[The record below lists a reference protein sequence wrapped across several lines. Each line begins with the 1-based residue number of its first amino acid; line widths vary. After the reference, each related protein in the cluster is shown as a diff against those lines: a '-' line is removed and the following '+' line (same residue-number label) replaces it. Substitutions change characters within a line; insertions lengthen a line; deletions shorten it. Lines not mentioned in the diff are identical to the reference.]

1 MITGISLRL
10 LWLIPAV
17 LLALPAQAAIEAL
30 EFNSPQ
36 VEEDYYTL
44 IDELRCLVCQNQNLK
59 DSNADLAKDLR
70 HQTYQMLQQ
79 GKSKQDVIDYMVA
92 RYGDFVLYRPP
103 LKNNTLLLWIGPF
116 VLLLLVLF
124 LVIRRI
130 RRNRSVEPPEP
141 ETLEQ
146 ARHLLNDDEQKTT

>member
-1 MITGISLRL
+1 MPNISRHWLYGL
-10 LWLIPAV
+10 LLGVVSI
-17 LLALPAQAAIEAL
+17 LPAQASIEAL
-30 EFNSPQ
+30 DFNSPQ
-36 VEEDYYTL
+36 VEKDYYTL

-70 HQTYQMLQQ
+70 KQTYEMLQQ

-103 LKNNTLLLWIGPF
+103 LKSTTILLWTGPF
-116 VLLLLVLF
+116 LLLLVVLF

-146 ARHLLNDDEQKTT
+146 ARHLLHDNEQKST

>member
-1 MITGISLRL
+1 MRELTAKLILLILSLGL
-10 LWLIPAV
+10 S
-17 LLALPAQAAIEAL
+17 LPAWSRIEAL
-30 EFNSPQ
+30 DFNSPQ
-36 VEEDYYTL
+36 VEKDYYTL

-70 HQTYQMLQQ
+70 QQTYQMLQQ
-79 GKSKQDVIDYMVA
+79 GKSKQEVVDYMVA

-103 LKNNTLLLWIGPF
+103 LKSSTMLLWIGPF

-124 LVIRRI
+124 LVVRRI

-141 ETLEQ
+141 QTLEQ
-146 ARHLLNDDEQKTT
+146 ARHLLRDDEQKTT

>member
-1 MITGISLRL
+1 MKPRSLHL
-10 LWLIPAV
+10 LPGLMMMLV
-17 LLALPAQAAIEAL
+17 LALPVRAAIEVL

-36 VEEDYYTL
+36 VEKDYYTL

-70 HQTYQMLQQ
+70 RQTYEMLQQ
-79 GKSKQDVIDYMVA
+79 GKSKQEVVDYMVA

-103 LKNNTLLLWIGPF
+103 LKTNTLLLWSGPF
-116 VLLLLVLF
+116 LLLMVVLF
-124 LVIRRI
+124 LVVRRI

-141 ETLEQ
+141 RTLEQ

>member
-1 MITGISLRL
+1 MKLPHCRIMVLLI
-10 LWLIPAV
+10 LWLG
-17 LLALPAQAAIEAL
+17 LAGTAWSRIEAL
-30 EFNSPQ
+30 EFRNPQ
-36 VEEDYYTL
+36 IEQDYNTLVE
-44 IDELRCLVCQNQNLK
+44 ELRCLVCQNQNLK

-70 HQTYQMLQQ
+70 HQTYQMLQS

-103 LKNNTLLLWIGPF
+103 LKSNTILLWTGPF
-116 VLLLLVLF
+116 LLLLLVLA

-130 RRNRSVEPPEP
+130 QRSRSVEPPEP

-146 ARHLLNDDEQKTT
+146 ARHLLHDNEQKTS

>member
-1 MITGISLRL
+1 MPWTTRRSLFGL
-10 LWLIPAV
+10 LLV
-17 LLALPAQAAIEAL
+17 LVMTLPAQASIEAL

-70 HQTYQMLQQ
+70 QQTYQMLQQ
-79 GKSKQDVIDYMVA
+79 GKSKQDVVDYMVA

-103 LKNNTLLLWIGPF
+103 LKSNTILLWSGPF

-141 ETLEQ
+141 QTLEQ

>member
-79 GKSKQDVIDYMVA
+79 GKTKQDVINYMVA

-116 VLLLLVLF
+116 VLLMLVLF

>member
-1 MITGISLRL
+1 MKLLNLRWL
-10 LWLIPAV
+10 ALFVLWLGLAWPAWSR
-17 LLALPAQAAIEAL
+17 IEAL
-30 EFNSPQ
+30 EFNNPQ
-36 VEEDYYTL
+36 VEKDYYTL

-70 HQTYQMLQQ
+70 QQTYQMLQQ

-103 LKNNTLLLWIGPF
+103 LKNSTLLLWVGPF
-116 VLLLLVLF
+116 VLLLLVLV
-124 LVIRRI
+124 LVLRRI

-141 ETLEQ
+141 ENLEQ
-146 ARHLLNDDEQKTT
+146 AQHLLADDEQKTT

>member
-1 MITGISLRL
+1 MNPRL
-10 LWLIPAV
+10 LHV
-17 LLALPAQAAIEAL
+17 LLGLVMMLALALPVRAAIEVL
-30 EFNSPQ
+30 EFNSPR
-36 VEEDYYTL
+36 VEKDYYTL

-70 HQTYQMLQQ
+70 RQTYEMLQQ
-79 GKSKQDVIDYMVA
+79 GKSKQEVIDYMVA

-103 LKNNTLLLWIGPF
+103 LKSNTILLWSGPF

-124 LVIRRI
+124 LVLRRI

-141 ETLEQ
+141 QTLEQ